1 MLTLKKRF
9 PSLQS
14 LGSDGN
20 TSFLRAAR
28 AGNLEKVLEHL
39 KNNIDINTCNANGL
53 NALHL
58 ASKDGHVA
66 VVTELLAR
74 GATVDAATKK
84 GNTALHIA
92 SLAGQEDVVKLLIKH
107 NASVNVQSQNGFTPL
122 YMAAQENHDSVV
134 RLLLSNGANQSLATE
149 DGFTPLAVAMQQG
162 HDKVVAV
169 LLESDTRGK
178 VRLPALHIAAKKD
191 DVKAATLLLEN
202 DHNPDVTSKSGF
214 TPLHIASHYGNE
226 AMANL
231 LIQKGADVNYAA
243 KHNISPLH
251 VAAKWGKTNMV
262 ALLLEKGASIESKT
276 RDGLTPLHCAARSGH
291 EQVVDMLLERGAPIS
306 SKTKNGLAPLH
317 MAAQGEHVDAARIL
331 LYHRAPVDEVTVDYL
346 TALHVAAH
354 CGHVRVAKLLL
365 DRNADANARALNG
378 FTPLHIACKKN
389 RIKVVE
395 LLLKHGAS
403 ISATTESGLTPLHV
417 ASFMGCMNIVIYLL
431 QHDASP
437 DVPTVRGETPLHLA
451 ARANQTDIIRIL
463 LRNGAQVDARARE
476 QQTPLH
482 IASRLGNVDI
492 VMLLLQHG
500 AQVDAVTKDMYTA
513 LHIAAKEGQDE
524 VAAVLLNNGA
534 QIDATTKKGF
544 TPLHLTAKYGHMKV
558 AELLL
563 EKSAPVDAQ
572 GKNGVTPLHVA
583 SHYDHQNVA
592 MLLLEKGASP
602 HATAK
607 NGHTPLH
614 IAARKNQIDIAN
626 TLLKY
631 EAQANAESKAGFTPL
646 HLSAQEGHT
655 EMSGLLL
662 ESKANPDHQARN
674 GLTPMHLCAQ
684 EDRVSVAQVLVKHGA
699 NLQAATKAGYTP
711 LHVASH
717 FGQANMVRYLIEQQV
732 DVNASTGIGYT
743 PLHQASQ
750 QGHCHIV
757 NILLESNA
765 DPNAITNNGQTS
777 LKIAQKL
784 GYISVLD
791 SLKSVTDA
799 KATPDQPPSE
809 EKYRVVAPE
818 AMHETFMSDSEEEG
832 GEDTVLSDQP
842 YRYLT
847 VDEMKSLGDDS
858 LPIDVTRDERMDS
871 NKMVQSTD
879 SHQFPPT
886 ALEDSISPQ
895 HASMVQSGISA
906 TDFTDNINIERHSH
920 VGKLHWKNF
929 LVSFLVDARGGAMR
943 GCRHSGVRIIVPA
956 RSAAQ
961 PTRITCRYVK
971 PQRTMHPP
979 PLMEGEALASR
990 VLELGPVGAKFLG
1003 PVIMEVPHFASLRG
1017 KEREIVILR
1026 SDNGE
1031 TWREHNI
1038 DMSDEI
1044 IHDVLN
1050 ECFEPEELAQL
1061 DELGGGRICRFVTY
1075 DFPQYFAVISRI
1087 RQEVHAIGPEGGM
1100 VSSTVVP
1107 QVQAVFPQGALTK
1120 KIKVGLQA
1128 QPIDPDLTA
1137 KLLGRGVAVSPV
1149 VTVEPR
1155 RRKFHKAITLSMP
1168 APRAHSQGM
1177 INQYSGSAPTLRLL
1191 CSITGVFR
1199 KRSLK
1204 GGTTRAQWED
1214 VTGSTPLT
1222 FVNDCVSFTTT
1233 VSARFWLMDCRNIA
1247 DATKMAT
1254 ELYKEAI
1261 HVPFMAKFVVFAK
1274 RTDPLEARLRVFCM
1288 TDDREDKTLEHQEH
1302 FTEVAKSR
1310 DVEVLEDKPQYIELA
1325 GNLVPVTKSGE
1336 QLALPFKAFREN
1348 RLPFAVRV
1356 KDQHADIVGRTLF
1369 MREPKIA
1376 KGEPPQQPI
1385 CILNIVL
1392 PETIIP
1398 EQTTTITDSHEIM
1411 LRVGRV
1417 RAVVPPR
1424 QLVDDQNYLGELRIV
1439 DISNLLGEDWIRLA
1453 PEIGVSETD
1462 VENIVAQIPAS
1473 TAQQAQAMLKQFQS
1487 KPNNDFN
1494 ILENGLR
1501 TIHRDDIVERCIR
1514 SATTTGTTTTVTM
1527 RNKTSFSIGK
1537 RSVEAVELLSE
1548 TDSIAKMAQ
1557 KEDRLSKQE
1566 STKYSAEEKTV
1577 EESEESEEEMV
1588 KKTVAERRK
1597 QIEKRLSADRSIPA
1611 STQKREIVE
1620 EIITIKRQSV
1630 IDDTRAKHEEEI
1642 LLQKPIDN
1650 TYKSSTMPEPVVK
1663 LKTTVVK
1670 DGPGVRKDEFE
1681 QELQDK
1687 FKVTLKNVEEF
1698 EHRSEVLEQLATEAT
1713 SVSASSP
1720 RVVEEIKKKVE
1731 ERVPAALDEPT
1742 EPAEQQ
1748 PVESAVPPVPKERAP
1763 VPAKRTS
1770 LTKEPEE
1777 FQGVVE
1783 ESIKDVKQRISSFE
1797 TKSKTESL
1805 VDSKQSSVD
1814 TTSGRDSWS
1823 DDHRQASKR
1832 TDSEQISEDS
1842 EQEPLLRRDE
1852 HFSVQRTVGES
1863 SVVTTTQQ
1871 AFTTVE
1877 QLERHDV
1884 SHAVE
1889 EKRESLL
1896 EAFGATDAGPA
1907 QWKEPDSEPS
1917 SLSEATGSSTSR
1929 REESISQHFKS
1940 ETVSKV
1946 EETVTKMSTTVETK
1960 TVAGLP
1966 EGLDAFTLGK
1976 GDETIVR
1983 EEFVARS
1990 AESSSIVDRTVESV
2004 VREVRDQEPAVEK
2017 RDMHREVK
2025 ETADKMAALSSV
2037 ETVQIGEGTAPQ
2049 VSTAAAYTV
2058 ERFEGLQSEVVSQDA
2073 AGMVAERTG
2082 TAVSS
2087 VETGVS
2093 QGEDTVSEKIVE
2105 REEEVRRRVEENV
2118 SIDKPV
2124 VQETVA
2130 RTVTQEVTSKIPVP
2144 SKKSSPEAKDQP
2156 PMPAAQPTDGEP
2168 SAVDRMEA
2176 ADQPKQT
2183 IEQQQ
2188 AELSSRAEEMIE
2200 TVVEHAE
2207 SVASRIPRFGTTK
2220 PAAPQPEAVVAAKSP
2235 GPDTS
2240 SLSKIPVLKDR
2251 KVSEQFSSDS
2261 CETVIVQRSVEEL
2274 QPHAEQVTASETV
2287 PDREYDEE
2295 IMSATAYGSE
2305 RTVTEIITEDHRA
2318 VTPDDFI
2325 DEIIDEAQDKVQR
2338 QLQSAEVTVGTLDLS
2353 HSEEESFDKSAY
2365 PMQEYISRP
2374 GGGSGFD
2381 ANATIEDDDEDEEAE
2396 REREKWKDTY
2406 TEHDDA
2412 LPTSTRS
2419 EGEDDGYL
2427 VLVRSEAGRL
2437 VDDVLEQSV
2446 SIVSSSQG
2454 PGPMT
2459 IDRDLQQPSESEQ
2472 YAIRSDIL
2480 SSTDGD
2486 LVVKS
2491 PTIESMSGKSFDD
2504 NMSNPEYDALLLG
2517 TAGGQP
2523 MSRALGA
2530 DDNAA
2535 EDEGSDAKLTA
2546 DGTGALATATKDQAA
2561 ESARRAKKIDRKYAR
2576 LSADLG
2582 PEALLDK
2589 NQEYDEAISQI
2600 KDEVSMLQSEY
2611 SKMSWDESVSM
2622 TTGDFGSST
2631 PDNDLQE
2638 TDLQLQTENNIPQT
2652 TTPRLVSQTLEAA
2665 APPAS
2670 AVSDAF
2676 VSGQCVA
2683 IAATSA
2689 SIVTT
2694 TAANLLTDANDVAT
2708 ADQCFAASATSVE
2721 RTEQSVLSTTTS
2733 TIGSISNAEQSF
2745 SIASTEPDRPSES
2758 SSSGGGGGF
2767 DGQPV
2772 PKPRTSISS
2781 RTDTATR
2788 SSLLESFEHQD
2799 SIEQYPE
2806 PAPVQSAEQDLRLR
2820 QGSITSDELSN
2831 VAQKDSSELVTS
2843 EEDISSGAKFFIGEC
2858 SSDIITRSS
2867 TEKRSDFAFDNE
2879 GYTFSQESQG
2889 TDDQESRRD
2898 AMEAYQQ
2905 QIKLEDGFTLDSL
2918 KELDIA
2924 GLQSSG
2930 KPPVV
2935 HSPVTAPATV
2945 QPFAETQSV
2954 KSQVHVGEATILEST
2969 TTEQQE
2975 QQQQQYAHMTIDEL
2989 TIAKTLEEVKESLDA
3004 VQEELIEAV
3013 TDGTPI
3019 KQSPSEFEFKILP
3032 STRYVQ
3038 DPIYETNQ
3046 EEAVAVSTA
3055 TGAAITTTT
3064 IVSESGL
3071 SDSETRS
3078 VAAAATAPPI
3088 KIDEA
3093 PTAAGSSDSSQLEA
3107 SPRLRHGPAAAKGN
3121 RWSAT
3126 DVDSSGESHYQSFEH
3141 TDSSRPLS
3149 SDLEQV
3155 LPYASSEYETALDHS
3170 MVPTSL
3176 GTEYHSAVSTLHS
3189 YAVSSHDS
3197 MKSFDSESSG
3207 NLASIESEATETL
3220 VPSTMD
3226 VDFDSSDAALI
3237 HDDSEDDLRDK
3248 LLLLDDKEEPS
3259 SAASSSVPIAMKRS
3273 HEMDFAELKGETVA
3287 DESLLQFGEQRSHG
3301 VESVS
3306 SSFQEEKLLSSS
3318 IGTARDLVEA
3328 MQATSLEDVKT
3339 EPADDGKLG
3348 TSLEDGSILSISLSS
3363 ASNLETIMENLSD
3376 KTTSI
3381 GPVPTHVEIGLDAVT
3396 PTTAGTTAGY
3406 IGDITLTS
3414 TTLKEGDVN
3423 FLNTQATTEMIEVS
3437 ESAELIAGREDS
3449 EETVRK
3455 RGHKRTEST
3464 AIISGKFMAEMGEN
3478 RDSIESQDESLSQD
3492 APKPPATSSERD
3504 ETRDESSDSDYDRY
3518 ESEYARS
3525 FRAPVAQ
3532 PKKKDK
3538 KAGDVFEK
3546 DFELDRRNSF
3556 SPSQSVIETIVED
3569 VHAEIEQGD
3578 EAQQI
3583 MVSKSQRLQ
3592 EYRESST
3599 HNIPDIHV
3607 TEDFAEQQQQ
3617 QSSDGEEEAKREATV
3632 FSETVSVVETVT
3644 KTQADATVS
3653 SSATT
3658 VRKVATETASTSAG
3672 MTMAKQTGIQ
3682 YAKQEEFQLTEEQ
3695 YQELIEQKY
3704 KAKLADSTTKYAFD
3718 ADDKDDS
3725 AGSDSFEMLE
3735 QPDISDEFV
3744 IVEEVAREAHEF
3756 DAEGKSVAIKPT
3768 KIEKK
3773 HDEDVEKILV
3783 KSAPAHTNAGSL
3795 YAANMRDDMMYEFEE
3810 SPPTGGAEGVDG
3822 GAGVTMDLLNNGYPL
3837 EESKRWVEMQLAE
3850 TQNFRYPYED
3860 RLEDIKEEDTDFEV
3874 GSSRIGS
3881 IKDSFSSTPDYDLL
3895 AKRMASREHDD
3906 ISMSSLQEFENLE
3919 HVISLEN
3926 RKMQQGSQDSLSN
3939 GSFTRRFM
3947 QRGMHGDDISLSS
3960 LKEFEGLENA
3970 CLEAHLIE
3978 IKAKEEAALL
3988 LSRSDESN
3996 KSNGSNGAKRSPPSN
4011 GAAAVGSR
4019 QQSTEGA
4026 AATKIISSSTSITTT
4041 VVGGAVG
4048 SSVPSGEMTKVER
4061 KITTSSGSSR
4071 EGSSTTTVTT
4081 ITHVE
4086 GQTRQGLDEEDS
4098 TSHHIL
4104 TVSSDSLD
4112 GTRVKQP
4119 LASGRDAL
4127 PSAHSSSDSLDMH
4140 SKNNVDPMTSSIDS
4154 IEFSKTGIAT
4164 TRSSQSD
4171 SIEQMAQQQQ
4181 QPNRS
4186 DSTDSIEAQQ
4196 QLQQQQKLQHHQTY
4210 HQTTTQQTLSD
4221 TKRDSLESLA
4231 ASSSDNQ
4238 SGFSSPTKSAH
4249 GSRPLSDS
4257 GVGASG
4263 TTAHQQQQ
4271 QFHHQT
4277 TTMSTHTVSTGG
4289 RTMQKDISADSLT
4302 GPDAAFL
4309 TSTESLETSSTATN
4323 ATYQNETDSQMSSSV
4338 TSCDSITMVDTVGP
4352 SQSLEHWDSSF
4363 TAGVHG
4369 GGFGASS
4376 LMTSSSM
4383 SAYSSGVVGSS
4394 GGTTIQQQQQQQQH
4408 AFRTSHA
4415 EASSSI
4421 RMSSSSTSSSST
4433 VTMVASSASSTS
4445 VRTAQQQLMGESELL
4460 SRELFPGE
4468 IAFDDVKETSK
4479 ERMQSK
4485 STEKEE

>member
-1 MLTLKKRF
+1 MKCAVSKKACFRTLR
-9 PSLQS
+9 S
-14 LGSDGN
+14 
-20 TSFLRAAR
+20 
-28 AGNLEKVLEHL
+28 
-39 KNNIDINTCNANGL
+39 
-53 NALHL
+53 
-58 ASKDGHVA
+58 
-66 VVTELLAR
+66 
-74 GATVDAATKK
+74 TKK
-84 GNTALHIA
+84 
-92 SLAGQEDVVKLLIKH
+92 
-107 NASVNVQSQNGFTPL
+107 
-122 YMAAQENHDSVV
+122 
-134 RLLLSNGANQSLATE
+134 
-149 DGFTPLAVAMQQG
+149 
-162 HDKVVAV
+162 
-169 LLESDTRGK
+169 
-178 VRLPALHIAAKKD
+178 
-191 DVKAATLLLEN
+191 
-202 DHNPDVTSKSGF
+202 
-214 TPLHIASHYGNE
+214 
-226 AMANL
+226 
-231 LIQKGADVNYAA
+231 
-243 KHNISPLH
+243 
-251 VAAKWGKTNMV
+251 
-262 ALLLEKGASIESKT
+262 
-276 RDGLTPLHCAARSGH
+276 
-291 EQVVDMLLERGAPIS
+291 
-306 SKTKNGLAPLH
+306 
-317 MAAQGEHVDAARIL
+317 
-331 LYHRAPVDEVTVDYL
+331 
-346 TALHVAAH
+346 
-354 CGHVRVAKLLL
+354 
-365 DRNADANARALNG
+365 
-378 FTPLHIACKKN
+378 
-389 RIKVVE
+389 
-395 LLLKHGAS
+395 
-403 ISATTESGLTPLHV
+403 
-417 ASFMGCMNIVIYLL
+417 
-431 QHDASP
+431 
-437 DVPTVRGETPLHLA
+437 
-451 ARANQTDIIRIL
+451 
-463 LRNGAQVDARARE
+463 
-476 QQTPLH
+476 
-482 IASRLGNVDI
+482 
-492 VMLLLQHG
+492 
-500 AQVDAVTKDMYTA
+500 
-513 LHIAAKEGQDE
+513 
-524 VAAVLLNNGA
+524 
-534 QIDATTKKGF
+534 
-544 TPLHLTAKYGHMKV
+544 
-558 AELLL
+558 
-563 EKSAPVDAQ
+563 
-572 GKNGVTPLHVA
+572 
-583 SHYDHQNVA
+583 
-592 MLLLEKGASP
+592 
-602 HATAK
+602 
-607 NGHTPLH
+607 
-614 IAARKNQIDIAN
+614 
-626 TLLKY
+626 
-631 EAQANAESKAGFTPL
+631 
-646 HLSAQEGHT
+646 
-655 EMSGLLL
+655 
-662 ESKANPDHQARN
+662 
-674 GLTPMHLCAQ
+674 PM
-684 EDRVSVAQVLVKHGA
+684 
-699 NLQAATKAGYTP
+699 
-711 LHVASH
+711 
-717 FGQANMVRYLIEQQV
+717 I
-732 DVNASTGIGYT
+732 
-743 PLHQASQ
+743 
-750 QGHCHIV
+750 
-757 NILLESNA
+757 
-765 DPNAITNNGQTS
+765 
-777 LKIAQKL
+777 LKIR
-784 GYISVLD
+784 
-791 SLKSVTDA
+791 
-799 KATPDQPPSE
+799 TPN
-809 EKYRVVAPE
+809 
-818 AMHETFMSDSEEEG
+818 T
-832 GEDTVLSDQP
+832 
-842 YRYLT
+842 
-847 VDEMKSLGDDS
+847 
-858 LPIDVTRDERMDS
+858 
-871 NKMVQSTD
+871 
-879 SHQFPPT
+879 
-886 ALEDSISPQ
+886 
-895 HASMVQSGISA
+895 
-906 TDFTDNINIERHSH
+906 
-920 VGKLHWKNF
+920 
-929 LVSFLVDARGGAMR
+929 
-943 GCRHSGVRIIVPA
+943 
-956 RSAAQ
+956 
-961 PTRITCRYVK
+961 
-971 PQRTMHPP
+971 TMH
-979 PLMEGEALASR
+979 
-990 VLELGPVGAKFLG
+990 
-1003 PVIMEVPHFASLRG
+1003 
-1017 KEREIVILR
+1017 
-1026 SDNGE
+1026 
-1031 TWREHNI
+1031 
-1038 DMSDEI
+1038 
-1044 IHDVLN
+1044 
-1050 ECFEPEELAQL
+1050 
-1061 DELGGGRICRFVTY
+1061 Y
-1075 DFPQYFAVISRI
+1075 
-1087 RQEVHAIGPEGGM
+1087 
-1100 VSSTVVP
+1100 
-1107 QVQAVFPQGALTK
+1107 
-1120 KIKVGLQA
+1120 
-1128 QPIDPDLTA
+1128 
-1137 KLLGRGVAVSPV
+1137 
-1149 VTVEPR
+1149 R
-1155 RRKFHKAITLSMP
+1155 RR
-1168 APRAHSQGM
+1168 
-1177 INQYSGSAPTLRLL
+1177 
-1191 CSITGVFR
+1191 
-1199 KRSLK
+1199 
-1204 GGTTRAQWED
+1204 
-1214 VTGSTPLT
+1214 
-1222 FVNDCVSFTTT
+1222 
-1233 VSARFWLMDCRNIA
+1233 
-1247 DATKMAT
+1247 
-1254 ELYKEAI
+1254 
-1261 HVPFMAKFVVFAK
+1261 
-1274 RTDPLEARLRVFCM
+1274 
-1288 TDDREDKTLEHQEH
+1288 
-1302 FTEVAKSR
+1302 
-1310 DVEVLEDKPQYIELA
+1310 
-1325 GNLVPVTKSGE
+1325 
-1336 QLALPFKAFREN
+1336 
-1348 RLPFAVRV
+1348 
-1356 KDQHADIVGRTLF
+1356 
-1369 MREPKIA
+1369 
-1376 KGEPPQQPI
+1376 
-1385 CILNIVL
+1385 
-1392 PETIIP
+1392 
-1398 EQTTTITDSHEIM
+1398 
-1411 LRVGRV
+1411 
-1417 RAVVPPR
+1417 
-1424 QLVDDQNYLGELRIV
+1424 
-1439 DISNLLGEDWIRLA
+1439 
-1453 PEIGVSETD
+1453 
-1462 VENIVAQIPAS
+1462 
-1473 TAQQAQAMLKQFQS
+1473 
-1487 KPNNDFN
+1487 
-1494 ILENGLR
+1494 
-1501 TIHRDDIVERCIR
+1501 
-1514 SATTTGTTTTVTM
+1514 
-1527 RNKTSFSIGK
+1527 
-1537 RSVEAVELLSE
+1537 
-1548 TDSIAKMAQ
+1548 
-1557 KEDRLSKQE
+1557 
-1566 STKYSAEEKTV
+1566 
-1577 EESEESEEEMV
+1577 
-1588 KKTVAERRK
+1588 
-1597 QIEKRLSADRSIPA
+1597 
-1611 STQKREIVE
+1611 
-1620 EIITIKRQSV
+1620 
-1630 IDDTRAKHEEEI
+1630 
-1642 LLQKPIDN
+1642 
-1650 TYKSSTMPEPVVK
+1650 
-1663 LKTTVVK
+1663 
-1670 DGPGVRKDEFE
+1670 
-1681 QELQDK
+1681 
-1687 FKVTLKNVEEF
+1687 
-1698 EHRSEVLEQLATEAT
+1698 
-1713 SVSASSP
+1713 
-1720 RVVEEIKKKVE
+1720 
-1731 ERVPAALDEPT
+1731 
-1742 EPAEQQ
+1742 
-1748 PVESAVPPVPKERAP
+1748 
-1763 VPAKRTS
+1763 
-1770 LTKEPEE
+1770 
-1777 FQGVVE
+1777 
-1783 ESIKDVKQRISSFE
+1783 
-1797 TKSKTESL
+1797 
-1805 VDSKQSSVD
+1805 
-1814 TTSGRDSWS
+1814 
-1823 DDHRQASKR
+1823 
-1832 TDSEQISEDS
+1832 
-1842 EQEPLLRRDE
+1842 
-1852 HFSVQRTVGES
+1852 
-1863 SVVTTTQQ
+1863 
-1871 AFTTVE
+1871 
-1877 QLERHDV
+1877 
-1884 SHAVE
+1884 
-1889 EKRESLL
+1889 
-1896 EAFGATDAGPA
+1896 
-1907 QWKEPDSEPS
+1907 
-1917 SLSEATGSSTSR
+1917 
-1929 REESISQHFKS
+1929 
-1940 ETVSKV
+1940 
-1946 EETVTKMSTTVETK
+1946 
-1960 TVAGLP
+1960 
-1966 EGLDAFTLGK
+1966 
-1976 GDETIVR
+1976 
-1983 EEFVARS
+1983 
-1990 AESSSIVDRTVESV
+1990 
-2004 VREVRDQEPAVEK
+2004 
-2017 RDMHREVK
+2017 
-2025 ETADKMAALSSV
+2025 
-2037 ETVQIGEGTAPQ
+2037 
-2049 VSTAAAYTV
+2049 
-2058 ERFEGLQSEVVSQDA
+2058 
-2073 AGMVAERTG
+2073 
-2082 TAVSS
+2082 
-2087 VETGVS
+2087 
-2093 QGEDTVSEKIVE
+2093 
-2105 REEEVRRRVEENV
+2105 
-2118 SIDKPV
+2118 
-2124 VQETVA
+2124 
-2130 RTVTQEVTSKIPVP
+2130 
-2144 SKKSSPEAKDQP
+2144 PEAKVKGQ
-2156 PMPAAQPTDGEP
+2156 AAAP
-2168 SAVDRMEA
+2168 SF
-2176 ADQPKQT
+2176 
-2183 IEQQQ
+2183 
-2188 AELSSRAEEMIE
+2188 
-2200 TVVEHAE
+2200 VVEQAYKQL
-2207 SVASRIPRFGTTK
+2207 P
-2220 PAAPQPEAVVAAKSP
+2220 SP
-2235 GPDTS
+2235 LPPLLLLLLLLPLS
-2240 SLSKIPVLKDR
+2240 PLLLPLPFQYRSLSLV
-2251 KVSEQFSSDS
+2251 
-2261 CETVIVQRSVEEL
+2261 
-2274 QPHAEQVTASETV
+2274 A
-2287 PDREYDEE
+2287 
-2295 IMSATAYGSE
+2295 
-2305 RTVTEIITEDHRA
+2305 
-2318 VTPDDFI
+2318 
-2325 DEIIDEAQDKVQR
+2325 
-2338 QLQSAEVTVGTLDLS
+2338 
-2353 HSEEESFDKSAY
+2353 
-2365 PMQEYISRP
+2365 
-2374 GGGSGFD
+2374 
-2381 ANATIEDDDEDEEAE
+2381 
-2396 REREKWKDTY
+2396 
-2406 TEHDDA
+2406 
-2412 LPTSTRS
+2412 
-2419 EGEDDGYL
+2419 GEDDGYL

-2517 TAGGQP
+2517 TAGFGAPATGADGGQP

-2530 DDNAA
+2530 DDSAA
-2535 EDEGSDAKLTA
+2535 EDEGSDAKLSA
-2546 DGTGALATATKDQAA
+2546 DGAGAVAAATKDQAA

-2631 PDNDLQE
+2631 PDNDLQ
-2638 TDLQLQTENNIPQT
+2638 
-2652 TTPRLVSQTLEAA
+2652 
-2665 APPAS
+2665 
-2670 AVSDAF
+2670 
-2676 VSGQCVA
+2676 
-2683 IAATSA
+2683 
-2689 SIVTT
+2689 
-2694 TAANLLTDANDVAT
+2694 AANAPSLALPPT
-2708 ADQCFAASATSVE
+2708 
-2721 RTEQSVLSTTTS
+2721 
-2733 TIGSISNAEQSF
+2733 SF

-2758 SSSGGGGGF
+2758 SSSGGGGF

-2806 PAPVQSAEQDLRLR
+2806 PAPVQSAETDLRHR

-2924 GLQSSG
+2924 GLRSSG

-2945 QPFAETQSV
+2945 QPFAESQSV
-2954 KSQVHVGEATILEST
+2954 KSEVHVGEATILEST

-3055 TGAAITTTT
+3055 TAAAITTTT

-3141 TDSSRPLS
+3141 TDSSRPMS

-3189 YAVSSHDS
+3189 YPVSSHDS

-3273 HEMDFAELKGETVA
+3273 HEMDFAELKGESVA

-3376 KTTSI
+3376 KTTST

-3492 APKPPATSSERD
+3492 ASKPPTTSSERD

-3617 QSSDGEEEAKREATV
+3617 QQSSDGEDEAKREPIV

-3658 VRKVATETASTSAG
+3658 VRKVTSETASTSAG

-4019 QQSTEGA
+4019 QQSAEGA

-4061 KITTSSGSSR
+4061 KITTASGSGR

-4154 IEFSKTGIAT
+4154 I
-4164 TRSSQSD
+4164 D
-4171 SIEQMAQQQQ
+4171 
-4181 QPNRS
+4181 
-4186 DSTDSIEAQQ
+4186 
-4196 QLQQQQKLQHHQTY
+4196 
-4210 HQTTTQQTLSD
+4210 
-4221 TKRDSLESLA
+4221 
-4231 ASSSDNQ
+4231 
-4238 SGFSSPTKSAH
+4238 
-4249 GSRPLSDS
+4249 
-4257 GVGASG
+4257 
-4263 TTAHQQQQ
+4263 
-4271 QFHHQT
+4271 
-4277 TTMSTHTVSTGG
+4277 
-4289 RTMQKDISADSLT
+4289 
-4302 GPDAAFL
+4302 
-4309 TSTESLETSSTATN
+4309 TESLETSSTATN

-4394 GGTTIQQQQQQQQH
+4394 GGTTIQQQQQQQQQQH

-4421 RMSSSSTSSSST
+4421 RMSSSSTSSST

-4445 VRTAQQQLMGESELL
+4445 
-4460 SRELFPGE
+4460 
-4468 IAFDDVKETSK
+4468 
-4479 ERMQSK
+4479 K

>member
-1 MLTLKKRF
+1 MADIPLISITQECSDDEELSTSSATNKLNIEDALTDTEDLMMDGAGQRERKSASSS
-9 PSLQS
+9 PVPPEPNSLSLLEALQS
-14 LGSDGN
+14 PLAGAVTDVEDCSDTSDEEERDKKPTREVDISLDDFLDQGYVDEMTKSDQRGAKPKILTRSCSKAAEGPSSKSLMVCADVAAALTDCEDCAMSGEDGDTSVVPDCPDDILMRQDADN
-20 TSFLRAAR
+20 GMVDIHNAVRRRQDKHLPRAEQQAAQSSSSDSDEPECKVVRHRKPHRKGVVEQRSNISDCENILVSEEESSSLAKPGPASAFEADEVTMEASDHETEQSVTFPEINICFVTDGDAGDEPAKQCSSRPSTLTVGQANADEAVTDVENLDSSDSETSAPQRSKRLMPRAVARGGKGGGLTDVEDFNASDEEQDGQSPQDVGGEEHSFLPSPTREIAIMR
-28 AGNLEKVLEHL
+28 GDGSGEQ
-39 KNNIDINTCNANGL
+39 TANVMPL
-53 NALHL
+53 NH
-58 ASKDGHVA
+58 
-66 VVTELLAR
+66 TYLLAR
-74 GATVDAATKK
+74 TPDIEQALTDFEDLAVNDDEKLYDDAKYTIEALPEMDNDTVYASENTPAPPKPNWLDQAHEPLTDTEDIFFDRAAGSGPGAAVSFGSNELRRRRKPKGTAATQSYKGKTFLDTSATGQENGSAAATTDVEDLYLSDDDAA
-84 GNTALHIA
+84 
-92 SLAGQEDVVKLLIKH
+92 
-107 NASVNVQSQNGFTPL
+107 
-122 YMAAQENHDSVV
+122 
-134 RLLLSNGANQSLATE
+134 
-149 DGFTPLAVAMQQG
+149 AV
-162 HDKVVAV
+162 
-169 LLESDTRGK
+169 
-178 VRLPALHIAAKKD
+178 
-191 DVKAATLLLEN
+191 
-202 DHNPDVTSKSGF
+202 
-214 TPLHIASHYGNE
+214 
-226 AMANL
+226 
-231 LIQKGADVNYAA
+231 
-243 KHNISPLH
+243 
-251 VAAKWGKTNMV
+251 
-262 ALLLEKGASIESKT
+262 
-276 RDGLTPLHCAARSGH
+276 
-291 EQVVDMLLERGAPIS
+291 S
-306 SKTKNGLAPLH
+306 S
-317 MAAQGEHVDAARIL
+317 
-331 LYHRAPVDEVTVDYL
+331 
-346 TALHVAAH
+346 
-354 CGHVRVAKLLL
+354 
-365 DRNADANARALNG
+365 
-378 FTPLHIACKKN
+378 
-389 RIKVVE
+389 
-395 LLLKHGAS
+395 
-403 ISATTESGLTPLHV
+403 
-417 ASFMGCMNIVIYLL
+417 
-431 QHDASP
+431 
-437 DVPTVRGETPLHLA
+437 
-451 ARANQTDIIRIL
+451 
-463 LRNGAQVDARARE
+463 
-476 QQTPLH
+476 
-482 IASRLGNVDI
+482 
-492 VMLLLQHG
+492 
-500 AQVDAVTKDMYTA
+500 
-513 LHIAAKEGQDE
+513 
-524 VAAVLLNNGA
+524 
-534 QIDATTKKGF
+534 
-544 TPLHLTAKYGHMKV
+544 
-558 AELLL
+558 
-563 EKSAPVDAQ
+563 
-572 GKNGVTPLHVA
+572 
-583 SHYDHQNVA
+583 
-592 MLLLEKGASP
+592 
-602 HATAK
+602 
-607 NGHTPLH
+607 
-614 IAARKNQIDIAN
+614 
-626 TLLKY
+626 
-631 EAQANAESKAGFTPL
+631 
-646 HLSAQEGHT
+646 
-655 EMSGLLL
+655 
-662 ESKANPDHQARN
+662 
-674 GLTPMHLCAQ
+674 
-684 EDRVSVAQVLVKHGA
+684 
-699 NLQAATKAGYTP
+699 
-711 LHVASH
+711 
-717 FGQANMVRYLIEQQV
+717 
-732 DVNASTGIGYT
+732 
-743 PLHQASQ
+743 
-750 QGHCHIV
+750 
-757 NILLESNA
+757 
-765 DPNAITNNGQTS
+765 
-777 LKIAQKL
+777 
-784 GYISVLD
+784 
-791 SLKSVTDA
+791 
-799 KATPDQPPSE
+799 
-809 EKYRVVAPE
+809 
-818 AMHETFMSDSEEEG
+818 
-832 GEDTVLSDQP
+832 
-842 YRYLT
+842 
-847 VDEMKSLGDDS
+847 
-858 LPIDVTRDERMDS
+858 
-871 NKMVQSTD
+871 
-879 SHQFPPT
+879 FPPT
-886 ALEDSISPQ
+886 DRSKQRRATIQVPPQ
-895 HASMVQSGISA
+895 HHTGDSAKTDIEYLSGDEYVSDR
-906 TDFTDNINIERHSH
+906 TVPSPTVCPDGFHSTI
-920 VGKLHWKNF
+920 K
-929 LVSFLVDARGGAMR
+929 
-943 GCRHSGVRIIVPA
+943 
-956 RSAAQ
+956 
-961 PTRITCRYVK
+961 
-971 PQRTMHPP
+971 
-979 PLMEGEALASR
+979 SR
-990 VLELGPVGAKFLG
+990 D
-1003 PVIMEVPHFASLRG
+1003 R
-1017 KEREIVILR
+1017 
-1026 SDNGE
+1026 
-1031 TWREHNI
+1031 
-1038 DMSDEI
+1038 
-1044 IHDVLN
+1044 
-1050 ECFEPEELAQL
+1050 
-1061 DELGGGRICRFVTY
+1061 LGGGRSGQQALGVPGCPAPT
-1075 DFPQYFAVISRI
+1075 ISRTSPTPDGANCHTDCEEI
-1087 RQEVHAIGPEGGM
+1087 
-1100 VSSTVVP
+1100 
-1107 QVQAVFPQGALTK
+1107 QGASDEEEET
-1120 KIKVGLQA
+1120 
-1128 QPIDPDLTA
+1128 
-1137 KLLGRGVAVSPV
+1137 
-1149 VTVEPR
+1149 
-1155 RRKFHKAITLSMP
+1155 
-1168 APRAHSQGM
+1168 
-1177 INQYSGSAPTLRLL
+1177 
-1191 CSITGVFR
+1191 
-1199 KRSLK
+1199 
-1204 GGTTRAQWED
+1204 
-1214 VTGSTPLT
+1214 
-1222 FVNDCVSFTTT
+1222 
-1233 VSARFWLMDCRNIA
+1233 MDGA
-1247 DATKMAT
+1247 
-1254 ELYKEAI
+1254 
-1261 HVPFMAKFVVFAK
+1261 AK
-1274 RTDPLEARLRVFCM
+1274 RD
-1288 TDDREDKTLEHQEH
+1288 
-1302 FTEVAKSR
+1302 
-1310 DVEVLEDKPQYIELA
+1310 
-1325 GNLVPVTKSGE
+1325 
-1336 QLALPFKAFREN
+1336 
-1348 RLPFAVRV
+1348 
-1356 KDQHADIVGRTLF
+1356 
-1369 MREPKIA
+1369 
-1376 KGEPPQQPI
+1376 
-1385 CILNIVL
+1385 
-1392 PETIIP
+1392 P
-1398 EQTTTITDSHEIM
+1398 EQESMARTAT
-1411 LRVGRV
+1411 
-1417 RAVVPPR
+1417 PF
-1424 QLVDDQNYLGELRIV
+1424 ELR
-1439 DISNLLGEDWIRLA
+1439 R
-1453 PEIGVSETD
+1453 
-1462 VENIVAQIPAS
+1462 
-1473 TAQQAQAMLKQFQS
+1473 
-1487 KPNNDFN
+1487 
-1494 ILENGLR
+1494 
-1501 TIHRDDIVERCIR
+1501 
-1514 SATTTGTTTTVTM
+1514 
-1527 RNKTSFSIGK
+1527 
-1537 RSVEAVELLSE
+1537 
-1548 TDSIAKMAQ
+1548 
-1557 KEDRLSKQE
+1557 
-1566 STKYSAEEKTV
+1566 
-1577 EESEESEEEMV
+1577 
-1588 KKTVAERRK
+1588 
-1597 QIEKRLSADRSIPA
+1597 
-1611 STQKREIVE
+1611 
-1620 EIITIKRQSV
+1620 
-1630 IDDTRAKHEEEI
+1630 
-1642 LLQKPIDN
+1642 
-1650 TYKSSTMPEPVVK
+1650 
-1663 LKTTVVK
+1663 
-1670 DGPGVRKDEFE
+1670 
-1681 QELQDK
+1681 
-1687 FKVTLKNVEEF
+1687 
-1698 EHRSEVLEQLATEAT
+1698 
-1713 SVSASSP
+1713 
-1720 RVVEEIKKKVE
+1720 
-1731 ERVPAALDEPT
+1731 ALDESGSC
-1742 EPAEQQ
+1742 EIHDA
-1748 PVESAVPPVPKERAP
+1748 
-1763 VPAKRTS
+1763 
-1770 LTKEPEE
+1770 
-1777 FQGVVE
+1777 
-1783 ESIKDVKQRISSFE
+1783 
-1797 TKSKTESL
+1797 L
-1805 VDSKQSSVD
+1805 VGS
-1814 TTSGRDSWS
+1814 TRR
-1823 DDHRQASKR
+1823 HR
-1832 TDSEQISEDS
+1832 
-1842 EQEPLLRRDE
+1842 
-1852 HFSVQRTVGES
+1852 G
-1863 SVVTTTQQ
+1863 
-1871 AFTTVE
+1871 
-1877 QLERHDV
+1877 
-1884 SHAVE
+1884 
-1889 EKRESLL
+1889 
-1896 EAFGATDAGPA
+1896 
-1907 QWKEPDSEPS
+1907 
-1917 SLSEATGSSTSR
+1917 
-1929 REESISQHFKS
+1929 
-1940 ETVSKV
+1940 
-1946 EETVTKMSTTVETK
+1946 
-1960 TVAGLP
+1960 
-1966 EGLDAFTLGK
+1966 
-1976 GDETIVR
+1976 
-1983 EEFVARS
+1983 
-1990 AESSSIVDRTVESV
+1990 
-2004 VREVRDQEPAVEK
+2004 
-2017 RDMHREVK
+2017 
-2025 ETADKMAALSSV
+2025 
-2037 ETVQIGEGTAPQ
+2037 
-2049 VSTAAAYTV
+2049 
-2058 ERFEGLQSEVVSQDA
+2058 
-2073 AGMVAERTG
+2073 
-2082 TAVSS
+2082 
-2087 VETGVS
+2087 
-2093 QGEDTVSEKIVE
+2093 
-2105 REEEVRRRVEENV
+2105 
-2118 SIDKPV
+2118 
-2124 VQETVA
+2124 
-2130 RTVTQEVTSKIPVP
+2130 
-2144 SKKSSPEAKDQP
+2144 
-2156 PMPAAQPTDGEP
+2156 
-2168 SAVDRMEA
+2168 
-2176 ADQPKQT
+2176 
-2183 IEQQQ
+2183 
-2188 AELSSRAEEMIE
+2188 
-2200 TVVEHAE
+2200 
-2207 SVASRIPRFGTTK
+2207 
-2220 PAAPQPEAVVAAKSP
+2220 
-2235 GPDTS
+2235 
-2240 SLSKIPVLKDR
+2240 DR
-2251 KVSEQFSSDS
+2251 K
-2261 CETVIVQRSVEEL
+2261 R
-2274 QPHAEQVTASETV
+2274 
-2287 PDREYDEE
+2287 
-2295 IMSATAYGSE
+2295 
-2305 RTVTEIITEDHRA
+2305 
-2318 VTPDDFI
+2318 
-2325 DEIIDEAQDKVQR
+2325 
-2338 QLQSAEVTVGTLDLS
+2338 
-2353 HSEEESFDKSAY
+2353 
-2365 PMQEYISRP
+2365 
-2374 GGGSGFD
+2374 
-2381 ANATIEDDDEDEEAE
+2381 
-2396 REREKWKDTY
+2396 
-2406 TEHDDA
+2406 
-2412 LPTSTRS
+2412 
-2419 EGEDDGYL
+2419 EDDGYL

-2523 MSRALGA
+2523 MSQALGA

-2546 DGTGALATATKDQAA
+2546 DGAGTVATATKDQAA

-2638 TDLQLQTENNIPQT
+2638 TDLQQQTENNIPQT
-2652 TTPRLVSQTLEAA
+2652 TTPRLVSQTVEAA

-2683 IAATSA
+2683 IAATST
-2689 SIVTT
+2689 STVTT

-2708 ADQCFAASATSVE
+2708 ADQCFTASAAIVE

-2758 SSSGGGGGF
+2758 SSSGGGGGGF

-2806 PAPVQSAEQDLRLR
+2806 PAPVQSAEPDLRLR

-2905 QIKLEDGFTLDSL
+2905 QIRLEDGFTLDSL

-2945 QPFAETQSV
+2945 QPSQSV
-2954 KSQVHVGEATILEST
+2954 KSEVDVGEATILEST

-2975 QQQQQYAHMTIDEL
+2975 QQQQYAHMTIDEL

-3055 TGAAITTTT
+3055 TAAAITTTT

-3273 HEMDFAELKGETVA
+3273 HEMDFAELKGESVA

-3376 KTTSI
+3376 KTTSA

-3492 APKPPATSSERD
+3492 ASKPPTTSSERD

-3532 PKKKDK
+3532 SKKKDK

-3617 QSSDGEEEAKREATV
+3617 QSSDGEDEAKREVTV

-3658 VRKVATETASTSAG
+3658 VRKVTTETASTSAG

-4011 GAAAVGSR
+4011 GAAAVGSH

-4061 KITTSSGSSR
+4061 KITTASGSGR

-4263 TTAHQQQQ
+4263 TTAHHQQQLQQQ

-4369 GGFGASS
+4369 GGFGAST

-4394 GGTTIQQQQQQQQH
+4394 GGTTIQQQQQQH

-4421 RMSSSSTSSSST
+4421 RMSSSSTSSTSSST

-4445 VRTAQQQLMGESELL
+4445 VRTAQQQLMGE
-4460 SRELFPGE
+4460 RE

>member
-1 MLTLKKRF
+1 HEI
-9 PSLQS
+9 
-14 LGSDGN
+14 SDG
-20 TSFLRAAR
+20 
-28 AGNLEKVLEHL
+28 
-39 KNNIDINTCNANGL
+39 
-53 NALHL
+53 
-58 ASKDGHVA
+58 
-66 VVTELLAR
+66 
-74 GATVDAATKK
+74 
-84 GNTALHIA
+84 
-92 SLAGQEDVVKLLIKH
+92 
-107 NASVNVQSQNGFTPL
+107 
-122 YMAAQENHDSVV
+122 
-134 RLLLSNGANQSLATE
+134 
-149 DGFTPLAVAMQQG
+149 
-162 HDKVVAV
+162 
-169 LLESDTRGK
+169 
-178 VRLPALHIAAKKD
+178 
-191 DVKAATLLLEN
+191 
-202 DHNPDVTSKSGF
+202 SG
-214 TPLHIASHYGNE
+214 S
-226 AMANL
+226 
-231 LIQKGADVNYAA
+231 
-243 KHNISPLH
+243 S
-251 VAAKWGKTNMV
+251 
-262 ALLLEKGASIESKT
+262 EKG
-276 RDGLTPLHCAARSGH
+276 D
-291 EQVVDMLLERGAPIS
+291 
-306 SKTKNGLAPLH
+306 
-317 MAAQGEHVDAARIL
+317 
-331 LYHRAPVDEVTVDYL
+331 
-346 TALHVAAH
+346 
-354 CGHVRVAKLLL
+354 
-365 DRNADANARALNG
+365 
-378 FTPLHIACKKN
+378 
-389 RIKVVE
+389 
-395 LLLKHGAS
+395 
-403 ISATTESGLTPLHV
+403 
-417 ASFMGCMNIVIYLL
+417 
-431 QHDASP
+431 
-437 DVPTVRGETPLHLA
+437 
-451 ARANQTDIIRIL
+451 
-463 LRNGAQVDARARE
+463 
-476 QQTPLH
+476 
-482 IASRLGNVDI
+482 
-492 VMLLLQHG
+492 
-500 AQVDAVTKDMYTA
+500 
-513 LHIAAKEGQDE
+513 
-524 VAAVLLNNGA
+524 
-534 QIDATTKKGF
+534 
-544 TPLHLTAKYGHMKV
+544 
-558 AELLL
+558 
-563 EKSAPVDAQ
+563 
-572 GKNGVTPLHVA
+572 
-583 SHYDHQNVA
+583 
-592 MLLLEKGASP
+592 
-602 HATAK
+602 
-607 NGHTPLH
+607 
-614 IAARKNQIDIAN
+614 
-626 TLLKY
+626 
-631 EAQANAESKAGFTPL
+631 
-646 HLSAQEGHT
+646 
-655 EMSGLLL
+655 
-662 ESKANPDHQARN
+662 
-674 GLTPMHLCAQ
+674 
-684 EDRVSVAQVLVKHGA
+684 
-699 NLQAATKAGYTP
+699 
-711 LHVASH
+711 
-717 FGQANMVRYLIEQQV
+717 
-732 DVNASTGIGYT
+732 
-743 PLHQASQ
+743 
-750 QGHCHIV
+750 
-757 NILLESNA
+757 
-765 DPNAITNNGQTS
+765 
-777 LKIAQKL
+777 
-784 GYISVLD
+784 
-791 SLKSVTDA
+791 
-799 KATPDQPPSE
+799 
-809 EKYRVVAPE
+809 
-818 AMHETFMSDSEEEG
+818 
-832 GEDTVLSDQP
+832 
-842 YRYLT
+842 
-847 VDEMKSLGDDS
+847 
-858 LPIDVTRDERMDS
+858 
-871 NKMVQSTD
+871 
-879 SHQFPPT
+879 
-886 ALEDSISPQ
+886 
-895 HASMVQSGISA
+895 
-906 TDFTDNINIERHSH
+906 
-920 VGKLHWKNF
+920 
-929 LVSFLVDARGGAMR
+929 
-943 GCRHSGVRIIVPA
+943 
-956 RSAAQ
+956 
-961 PTRITCRYVK
+961 
-971 PQRTMHPP
+971 
-979 PLMEGEALASR
+979 
-990 VLELGPVGAKFLG
+990 
-1003 PVIMEVPHFASLRG
+1003 
-1017 KEREIVILR
+1017 
-1026 SDNGE
+1026 
-1031 TWREHNI
+1031 
-1038 DMSDEI
+1038 
-1044 IHDVLN
+1044 
-1050 ECFEPEELAQL
+1050 
-1061 DELGGGRICRFVTY
+1061 
-1075 DFPQYFAVISRI
+1075 
-1087 RQEVHAIGPEGGM
+1087 
-1100 VSSTVVP
+1100 
-1107 QVQAVFPQGALTK
+1107 
-1120 KIKVGLQA
+1120 
-1128 QPIDPDLTA
+1128 
-1137 KLLGRGVAVSPV
+1137 
-1149 VTVEPR
+1149 
-1155 RRKFHKAITLSMP
+1155 
-1168 APRAHSQGM
+1168 
-1177 INQYSGSAPTLRLL
+1177 
-1191 CSITGVFR
+1191 
-1199 KRSLK
+1199 
-1204 GGTTRAQWED
+1204 
-1214 VTGSTPLT
+1214 
-1222 FVNDCVSFTTT
+1222 
-1233 VSARFWLMDCRNIA
+1233 
-1247 DATKMAT
+1247 
-1254 ELYKEAI
+1254 
-1261 HVPFMAKFVVFAK
+1261 
-1274 RTDPLEARLRVFCM
+1274 
-1288 TDDREDKTLEHQEH
+1288 
-1302 FTEVAKSR
+1302 
-1310 DVEVLEDKPQYIELA
+1310 
-1325 GNLVPVTKSGE
+1325 
-1336 QLALPFKAFREN
+1336 
-1348 RLPFAVRV
+1348 
-1356 KDQHADIVGRTLF
+1356 
-1369 MREPKIA
+1369 
-1376 KGEPPQQPI
+1376 
-1385 CILNIVL
+1385 
-1392 PETIIP
+1392 
-1398 EQTTTITDSHEIM
+1398 
-1411 LRVGRV
+1411 
-1417 RAVVPPR
+1417 
-1424 QLVDDQNYLGELRIV
+1424 
-1439 DISNLLGEDWIRLA
+1439 
-1453 PEIGVSETD
+1453 
-1462 VENIVAQIPAS
+1462 
-1473 TAQQAQAMLKQFQS
+1473 
-1487 KPNNDFN
+1487 
-1494 ILENGLR
+1494 
-1501 TIHRDDIVERCIR
+1501 
-1514 SATTTGTTTTVTM
+1514 
-1527 RNKTSFSIGK
+1527 
-1537 RSVEAVELLSE
+1537 
-1548 TDSIAKMAQ
+1548 
-1557 KEDRLSKQE
+1557 
-1566 STKYSAEEKTV
+1566 
-1577 EESEESEEEMV
+1577 
-1588 KKTVAERRK
+1588 
-1597 QIEKRLSADRSIPA
+1597 
-1611 STQKREIVE
+1611 
-1620 EIITIKRQSV
+1620 
-1630 IDDTRAKHEEEI
+1630 
-1642 LLQKPIDN
+1642 
-1650 TYKSSTMPEPVVK
+1650 
-1663 LKTTVVK
+1663 
-1670 DGPGVRKDEFE
+1670 
-1681 QELQDK
+1681 DK
-1687 FKVTLKNVEEF
+1687 F
-1698 EHRSEVLEQLATEAT
+1698 
-1713 SVSASSP
+1713 
-1720 RVVEEIKKKVE
+1720 
-1731 ERVPAALDEPT
+1731 
-1742 EPAEQQ
+1742 
-1748 PVESAVPPVPKERAP
+1748 
-1763 VPAKRTS
+1763 
-1770 LTKEPEE
+1770 
-1777 FQGVVE
+1777 
-1783 ESIKDVKQRISSFE
+1783 
-1797 TKSKTESL
+1797 
-1805 VDSKQSSVD
+1805 
-1814 TTSGRDSWS
+1814 
-1823 DDHRQASKR
+1823 
-1832 TDSEQISEDS
+1832 
-1842 EQEPLLRRDE
+1842 LLRRDE
-1852 HFSVQRTVGES
+1852 LSVFDTRKSSLSAVEVSTLDDDSPLLTDFTTSSITYVSDRIDSSSLDLMVGEQSMNFLKIGS
-1863 SVVTTTQQ
+1863 SMAPPDEKRHDIQSPGSCMSFTTTTSENIESISHDVESRSNFGGTLQPDIPTEYERSVSLSDNAASDYSNESATKYNLPYDTESDGHDAGAHKARLRGIKSQEGIAEPKQVKSAKLIAVDQRHGSASPQSDITEYTESVSYVDSIIDSTNYESALKQKETKQELRSKETSKDSCEADVKPSTVAADRETKVSKLDTTAKPSSESVESAHPKRRSKSKTTVTKVNLHKQAPIDISKRSTKTVDIRMGAAESTVTVSKSATTSSRISTTATRTHGYMQSTLSRDQKVLRPLTLTDSPHSSPSKTSHRAGTASITSTHTTYSPAHSAERKATKPSKPGSAATPGVPEGATSSTKHGVSSTGARKIESKFTTKSATGRSSSTVVTTSSTVSTSSTSSQSRLSRSSVTSSARKASTKADFKEQPVVKKADKEQANLVTKSTLPAAVKTSKDRVNKSLIPVKVQSSKRDATPSPTKTASKSKPKSAPGPKPKGEPRMSKPIAVSERTATKKEHSVQLITKSIPKVTSTVHRKESAKQIIDDVYRCKSAMHYSYKDAVTFDHAEVPSSLPSSPSRLNKSSSNSTNVLTSEVFTRTIDSSKSIEVIYKQPSTSHELYRRVQGEYNRYNDADLNFIETTDSSLSDSIALPSSSSEQESDATGKQRRSGSPEGSPKQTSSSSAVTTTMTTLAGRKNLPQHYPHHPVHQHVATKHGSSGSSASGKRARTHSPAEPRYRKSDIWSRTDPPASSQELPDTSEDSDSYYYHHQQ
-1871 AFTTVE
+1871 HCLFQQQQQHQQHQQLPPVAGIADRRLTVSLDGIVLESSISPILDFRASTPPRMKYKFDYDSSLICSE
-1877 QLERHDV
+1877 QLYTKSTNYTTPGNAQTMADIPLISITQECSDDEELSTSSATNKLNIEDALTDTEDLMMDGAGQRERK
-1884 SHAVE
+1884 SASSSPIPPE
-1889 EKRESLL
+1889 PNSLSLL
-1896 EAFGATDAGPA
+1896 EALQSPLAGAVTDVEDCSDTSDEEERDKKPTREVDISLDDFLDQGYVDEMTKSDQRGAKPKILTRSCSKAAEG
-1907 QWKEPDSEPS
+1907 PS
-1917 SLSEATGSSTSR
+1917 S
-1929 REESISQHFKS
+1929 KS
-1940 ETVSKV
+1940 LMVCADVAAALTDCEDCA
-1946 EETVTKMSTTVETK
+1946 MSGE
-1960 TVAGLP
+1960 
-1966 EGLDAFTLGK
+1966 D
-1976 GDETIVR
+1976 GDT
-1983 EEFVARS
+1983 
-1990 AESSSIVDRTVESV
+1990 SV
-2004 VREVRDQEPAVEK
+2004 VPDCPDDILMR
-2017 RDMHREVK
+2017 
-2025 ETADKMAALSSV
+2025 
-2037 ETVQIGEGTAPQ
+2037 
-2049 VSTAAAYTV
+2049 
-2058 ERFEGLQSEVVSQDA
+2058 QDA
-2073 AGMVAERTG
+2073 DNGMVDIHNA
-2082 TAVSS
+2082 
-2087 VETGVS
+2087 
-2093 QGEDTVSEKIVE
+2093 
-2105 REEEVRRRVEENV
+2105 VRRRQ
-2118 SIDKPV
+2118 DKHLPRAE
-2124 VQETVA
+2124 Q
-2130 RTVTQEVTSKIPVP
+2130 Q
-2144 SKKSSPEAKDQP
+2144 
-2156 PMPAAQPTDGEP
+2156 AAQ
-2168 SAVDRMEA
+2168 
-2176 ADQPKQT
+2176 
-2183 IEQQQ
+2183 
-2188 AELSSRAEEMIE
+2188 SS
-2200 TVVEHAE
+2200 
-2207 SVASRIPRFGTTK
+2207 
-2220 PAAPQPEAVVAAKSP
+2220 
-2235 GPDTS
+2235 
-2240 SLSKIPVLKDR
+2240 
-2251 KVSEQFSSDS
+2251 SSDS
-2261 CETVIVQRSVEEL
+2261 DEPECKVVRHRKPHRKGVVEQRSNISDCENILV
-2274 QPHAEQVTASETV
+2274 
-2287 PDREYDEE
+2287 
-2295 IMSATAYGSE
+2295 
-2305 RTVTEIITEDHRA
+2305 
-2318 VTPDDFI
+2318 
-2325 DEIIDEAQDKVQR
+2325 
-2338 QLQSAEVTVGTLDLS
+2338 
-2353 HSEEESFDKSAY
+2353 SEEESSSLAKPGPASAF
-2365 PMQEYISRP
+2365 E
-2374 GGGSGFD
+2374 
-2381 ANATIEDDDEDEEAE
+2381 ADEVTMEASDHE
-2396 REREKWKDTY
+2396 T
-2406 TEHDDA
+2406 
-2412 LPTSTRS
+2412 
-2419 EGEDDGYL
+2419 
-2427 VLVRSEAGRL
+2427 
-2437 VDDVLEQSV
+2437 EQSV
-2446 SIVSSSQG
+2446 TFPEINICFVTDGDAGDEPAKQCSSRPSTLTVGQANADEAVTDVENLDSSDSETSAPQRSKRLMPRAVARGGKGGGLTDVEDFNASDEEQDGQSPQDVGGEEHSFLPSPTREIAIMRGDGSGEQTANVMPLNHTYLLARTPDIEQALTDFEDLAVNDDEKLYDDAKYTIEALPEMDNDTVYASENTPAPPKPNWLDQAHEPLTDTEDIFFDRAAG
-2454 PGPMT
+2454 PGPGAAVSFGSNELRRRRKPKGTAATQSYKGKTFLDTSATGQENGSAAATTDVEDLYLSDDDAAAVSSFPPTDRSKQRRAT
-2459 IDRDLQQPSESEQ
+2459 IQVPPQHHTGDSAKTDIEYLSGDEYVSDRTVPSPTVCPDGFHSTIKSRDRLGGDRSGQQALGVPGCPAPTISRTSPTPDGANCHTDCEEIQGASDEEEEETMDGAAKRDPEQESMARTATPFELRRALDESGSCEIHDALVGSTRRHRGDRKRPQ
-2472 YAIRSDIL
+2472 PNDGQEMPTDMEFLDEDGAIR
-2480 SSTDGD
+2480 T
-2486 LVVKS
+2486 
-2491 PTIESMSGKSFDD
+2491 PNTTMH
-2504 NMSNPEYDALLLG
+2504 Y
-2517 TAGGQP
+2517 
-2523 MSRALGA
+2523 
-2530 DDNAA
+2530 
-2535 EDEGSDAKLTA
+2535 
-2546 DGTGALATATKDQAA
+2546 
-2561 ESARRAKKIDRKYAR
+2561 RRR
-2576 LSADLG
+2576 
-2582 PEALLDK
+2582 PEAK
-2589 NQEYDEAISQI
+2589 
-2600 KDEVSMLQSEY
+2600 
-2611 SKMSWDESVSM
+2611 
-2622 TTGDFGSST
+2622 
-2631 PDNDLQE
+2631 
-2638 TDLQLQTENNIPQT
+2638 T
-2652 TTPRLVSQTLEAA
+2652 TTPRLVSQTVEAA

-2683 IAATSA
+2683 IAATST
-2689 SIVTT
+2689 STVTT

-2708 ADQCFAASATSVE
+2708 ADQCFTASAANVE

-2788 SSLLESFEHQD
+2788 SSLLESFENQD

-2806 PAPVQSAEQDLRLR
+2806 PAPVQSAEPDLRLR

-2954 KSQVHVGEATILEST
+2954 KSEVDVGEATILEST

-2975 QQQQQYAHMTIDEL
+2975 QQQQYAHMTIDEL

-3055 TGAAITTTT
+3055 TAAAITTTT

-3078 VAAAATAPPI
+3078 LAAAASAPPI

-3189 YAVSSHDS
+3189 YPVSSHDS

-3273 HEMDFAELKGETVA
+3273 HEMDFAELKGESVA

-3396 PTTAGTTAGY
+3396 PTSAGTTAGY

-3492 APKPPATSSERD
+3492 ASKPPTTSSERD

-3617 QSSDGEEEAKREATV
+3617 QQSSDGEDETKREATV

-3658 VRKVATETASTSAG
+3658 VRKVTTETASTSAG

-4061 KITTSSGSSR
+4061 KITTASGSGR

-4086 GQTRQGLDEEDS
+4086 GQTRQGFDEEDS

-4119 LASGRDAL
+4119 LASGRDAM

-4263 TTAHQQQQ
+4263 TTAHHHQQQQQQ

-4277 TTMSTHTVSTGG
+4277 TTMSMHTVSTGG

-4394 GGTTIQQQQQQQQH
+4394 GGTTIQQQQQQH

-4421 RMSSSSTSSSST
+4421 RMSSSTSSSST

-4460 SRELFPGE
+4460 SRELFPG
-4468 IAFDDVKETSK
+4468 
-4479 ERMQSK
+4479 
-4485 STEKEE
+4485 

>member
-1 MLTLKKRF
+1 MGAAESTVTVSKSATTSSRISTTATRTHERKATKPSKPGSAATPGVPESTTGSTKHGVSSAGARKIEVKESKFTTKSATGRSSSTVVTTSSTVSTSSTSSQSRLSRSSVTSSARKASTKSDFKEQPVVKKADKEQANLVTKSTLPAAVKTSKDRVNKSLIPVKVQSSKREATPSPTKTASKSKPKSAPGPKPKGEPRMSKPIAGSERTGTKKEHSVQLISKSIPKVTSTVHRKESAKQIIDDVYRCKSAMHYSYKDAVTFDHAEVPSSLPSSPSRLNKSSSNSTNVLTSEVFTRTIDSSKSIEVIYKQPSTSHELYRRVQGEYNRYNDADLNFIETTDSSLSDSIALPSSSSEQESDATGKQRRSGSPEGSPKQTSSSSAVTTTMTTLAGRKNLPQHYPHHPVHQHVATKHGSSGSSASGKRARTHS
-9 PSLQS
+9 PAEPREQLYTKSTNHTTPGNAQTMADIPLISITQECSDDEELSTSSATNKLNIEDALTDTEDLMMDGAGQRERKSASSSPIPPEPNSLSLLEALQS
-14 LGSDGN
+14 PLGGAVTDVEDCSDTSDEEERDKKPTREVDISLDDFLDQGYVDEMTKSDQRGAKPKILTRSCSKAAEGPSSKSLRVCADVAAALTDCEDCAMSGEDGDTSVVPDCPDDILMRQDVDN
-20 TSFLRAAR
+20 GMVDIHNAVRRRQDKHLPRAEQPAVQSSSSDSDEPECKVVRHRKPHRKGVVEQRSNISDCENILVSEEESSSLAKPGPASAFEADEVTMEASDHETEQSVTFPEINICFVTAGDAGDEPAKQCSSRPSTLTVGQANADEAVTDVENLDSSDSETSAPQRSKRLMPRAVARGGKGGGLTDVEDFNASDEEQDCQSPQDVGGEEHSFLPSPTREIAIMR
-28 AGNLEKVLEHL
+28 GDGSGEQ
-39 KNNIDINTCNANGL
+39 TANVMPL
-53 NALHL
+53 NH
-58 ASKDGHVA
+58 
-66 VVTELLAR
+66 TYLLAR
-74 GATVDAATKK
+74 TPDIEQALTDFEDLAVNDDEKLYDEAKYTIEALPEMDNDTVYASENTPAPPKPNWLDQAHEPLTDTEDIFFDRAAGPGPGAAVSFGSNELRRRRKPKGTAATQSYKGKTFLNTSATGQENGSAAATTDVEDLYLSDDDAA
-84 GNTALHIA
+84 
-92 SLAGQEDVVKLLIKH
+92 V
-107 NASVNVQSQNGFTPL
+107 
-122 YMAAQENHDSVV
+122 
-134 RLLLSNGANQSLATE
+134 
-149 DGFTPLAVAMQQG
+149 
-162 HDKVVAV
+162 
-169 LLESDTRGK
+169 
-178 VRLPALHIAAKKD
+178 
-191 DVKAATLLLEN
+191 
-202 DHNPDVTSKSGF
+202 
-214 TPLHIASHYGNE
+214 
-226 AMANL
+226 
-231 LIQKGADVNYAA
+231 
-243 KHNISPLH
+243 
-251 VAAKWGKTNMV
+251 
-262 ALLLEKGASIESKT
+262 
-276 RDGLTPLHCAARSGH
+276 
-291 EQVVDMLLERGAPIS
+291 S
-306 SKTKNGLAPLH
+306 S
-317 MAAQGEHVDAARIL
+317 
-331 LYHRAPVDEVTVDYL
+331 
-346 TALHVAAH
+346 
-354 CGHVRVAKLLL
+354 
-365 DRNADANARALNG
+365 
-378 FTPLHIACKKN
+378 
-389 RIKVVE
+389 
-395 LLLKHGAS
+395 
-403 ISATTESGLTPLHV
+403 
-417 ASFMGCMNIVIYLL
+417 
-431 QHDASP
+431 
-437 DVPTVRGETPLHLA
+437 
-451 ARANQTDIIRIL
+451 
-463 LRNGAQVDARARE
+463 
-476 QQTPLH
+476 
-482 IASRLGNVDI
+482 
-492 VMLLLQHG
+492 
-500 AQVDAVTKDMYTA
+500 
-513 LHIAAKEGQDE
+513 
-524 VAAVLLNNGA
+524 
-534 QIDATTKKGF
+534 
-544 TPLHLTAKYGHMKV
+544 
-558 AELLL
+558 
-563 EKSAPVDAQ
+563 
-572 GKNGVTPLHVA
+572 
-583 SHYDHQNVA
+583 
-592 MLLLEKGASP
+592 
-602 HATAK
+602 
-607 NGHTPLH
+607 
-614 IAARKNQIDIAN
+614 
-626 TLLKY
+626 
-631 EAQANAESKAGFTPL
+631 
-646 HLSAQEGHT
+646 
-655 EMSGLLL
+655 
-662 ESKANPDHQARN
+662 
-674 GLTPMHLCAQ
+674 
-684 EDRVSVAQVLVKHGA
+684 
-699 NLQAATKAGYTP
+699 
-711 LHVASH
+711 
-717 FGQANMVRYLIEQQV
+717 
-732 DVNASTGIGYT
+732 
-743 PLHQASQ
+743 
-750 QGHCHIV
+750 
-757 NILLESNA
+757 
-765 DPNAITNNGQTS
+765 
-777 LKIAQKL
+777 
-784 GYISVLD
+784 
-791 SLKSVTDA
+791 
-799 KATPDQPPSE
+799 
-809 EKYRVVAPE
+809 
-818 AMHETFMSDSEEEG
+818 
-832 GEDTVLSDQP
+832 
-842 YRYLT
+842 
-847 VDEMKSLGDDS
+847 
-858 LPIDVTRDERMDS
+858 
-871 NKMVQSTD
+871 
-879 SHQFPPT
+879 FPPT
-886 ALEDSISPQ
+886 DRSKQRRATIQVPPQ
-895 HASMVQSGISA
+895 HHTGDSAKTDIEYLSGDEYVSDR
-906 TDFTDNINIERHSH
+906 TVPSPTVCPDGFHSTI
-920 VGKLHWKNF
+920 K
-929 LVSFLVDARGGAMR
+929 
-943 GCRHSGVRIIVPA
+943 
-956 RSAAQ
+956 
-961 PTRITCRYVK
+961 
-971 PQRTMHPP
+971 
-979 PLMEGEALASR
+979 SR
-990 VLELGPVGAKFLG
+990 D
-1003 PVIMEVPHFASLRG
+1003 R
-1017 KEREIVILR
+1017 
-1026 SDNGE
+1026 
-1031 TWREHNI
+1031 
-1038 DMSDEI
+1038 
-1044 IHDVLN
+1044 
-1050 ECFEPEELAQL
+1050 
-1061 DELGGGRICRFVTY
+1061 LGGGRSGQQALGVPGCPAPT
-1075 DFPQYFAVISRI
+1075 ISRTSPTPDGANCHTDCEEI
-1087 RQEVHAIGPEGGM
+1087 
-1100 VSSTVVP
+1100 
-1107 QVQAVFPQGALTK
+1107 QGASDEEEETMDGASK
-1120 KIKVGLQA
+1120 R
-1128 QPIDPDLTA
+1128 DPEQESMARTA
-1137 KLLGRGVAVSPV
+1137 TPFEL
-1149 VTVEPR
+1149 R
-1155 RRKFHKAITLSMP
+1155 RALDE
-1168 APRAHSQGM
+1168 
-1177 INQYSGSAPTLRLL
+1177 SGSCEIHDALVGSTRRHR
-1191 CSITGVFR
+1191 GDR
-1199 KRSLK
+1199 KRP
-1204 GGTTRAQWED
+1204 Q
-1214 VTGSTPLT
+1214 P
-1222 FVNDCVSFTTT
+1222 NDG
-1233 VSARFWLMDCRNIA
+1233 
-1247 DATKMAT
+1247 
-1254 ELYKEAI
+1254 
-1261 HVPFMAKFVVFAK
+1261 
-1274 RTDPLEARLRVFCM
+1274 
-1288 TDDREDKTLEHQEH
+1288 QEM
-1302 FTEVAKSR
+1302 
-1310 DVEVLEDKPQYIELA
+1310 P
-1325 GNLVPVTKSGE
+1325 
-1336 QLALPFKAFREN
+1336 
-1348 RLPFAVRV
+1348 
-1356 KDQHADIVGRTLF
+1356 
-1369 MREPKIA
+1369 
-1376 KGEPPQQPI
+1376 
-1385 CILNIVL
+1385 
-1392 PETIIP
+1392 
-1398 EQTTTITDSHEIM
+1398 
-1411 LRVGRV
+1411 
-1417 RAVVPPR
+1417 
-1424 QLVDDQNYLGELRIV
+1424 
-1439 DISNLLGEDWIRLA
+1439 
-1453 PEIGVSETD
+1453 TD
-1462 VENIVAQIPAS
+1462 VE
-1473 TAQQAQAMLKQFQS
+1473 F
-1487 KPNNDFN
+1487 
-1494 ILENGLR
+1494 
-1501 TIHRDDIVERCIR
+1501 
-1514 SATTTGTTTTVTM
+1514 
-1527 RNKTSFSIGK
+1527 
-1537 RSVEAVELLSE
+1537 
-1548 TDSIAKMAQ
+1548 
-1557 KEDRLSKQE
+1557 
-1566 STKYSAEEKTV
+1566 
-1577 EESEESEEEMV
+1577 
-1588 KKTVAERRK
+1588 
-1597 QIEKRLSADRSIPA
+1597 
-1611 STQKREIVE
+1611 
-1620 EIITIKRQSV
+1620 
-1630 IDDTRAKHEEEI
+1630 
-1642 LLQKPIDN
+1642 
-1650 TYKSSTMPEPVVK
+1650 
-1663 LKTTVVK
+1663 
-1670 DGPGVRKDEFE
+1670 
-1681 QELQDK
+1681 
-1687 FKVTLKNVEEF
+1687 
-1698 EHRSEVLEQLATEAT
+1698 
-1713 SVSASSP
+1713 
-1720 RVVEEIKKKVE
+1720 
-1731 ERVPAALDEPT
+1731 LDEDG
-1742 EPAEQQ
+1742 AI
-1748 PVESAVPPVPKERAP
+1748 
-1763 VPAKRTS
+1763 RT
-1770 LTKEPEE
+1770 PN
-1777 FQGVVE
+1777 
-1783 ESIKDVKQRISSFE
+1783 
-1797 TKSKTESL
+1797 
-1805 VDSKQSSVD
+1805 
-1814 TTSGRDSWS
+1814 TT
-1823 DDHRQASKR
+1823 
-1832 TDSEQISEDS
+1832 
-1842 EQEPLLRRDE
+1842 
-1852 HFSVQRTVGES
+1852 
-1863 SVVTTTQQ
+1863 
-1871 AFTTVE
+1871 
-1877 QLERHDV
+1877 
-1884 SHAVE
+1884 
-1889 EKRESLL
+1889 
-1896 EAFGATDAGPA
+1896 
-1907 QWKEPDSEPS
+1907 
-1917 SLSEATGSSTSR
+1917 
-1929 REESISQHFKS
+1929 
-1940 ETVSKV
+1940 
-1946 EETVTKMSTTVETK
+1946 
-1960 TVAGLP
+1960 
-1966 EGLDAFTLGK
+1966 
-1976 GDETIVR
+1976 
-1983 EEFVARS
+1983 
-1990 AESSSIVDRTVESV
+1990 
-2004 VREVRDQEPAVEK
+2004 
-2017 RDMHREVK
+2017 MH
-2025 ETADKMAALSSV
+2025 
-2037 ETVQIGEGTAPQ
+2037 
-2049 VSTAAAYTV
+2049 Y
-2058 ERFEGLQSEVVSQDA
+2058 
-2073 AGMVAERTG
+2073 
-2082 TAVSS
+2082 
-2087 VETGVS
+2087 
-2093 QGEDTVSEKIVE
+2093 
-2105 REEEVRRRVEENV
+2105 RRR
-2118 SIDKPV
+2118 
-2124 VQETVA
+2124 
-2130 RTVTQEVTSKIPVP
+2130 
-2144 SKKSSPEAKDQP
+2144 PEAK
-2156 PMPAAQPTDGEP
+2156 G
-2168 SAVDRMEA
+2168 
-2176 ADQPKQT
+2176 
-2183 IEQQQ
+2183 Q
-2188 AELSSRAEEMIE
+2188 A
-2200 TVVEHAE
+2200 
-2207 SVASRIPRFGTTK
+2207 
-2220 PAAPQPEAVVAAKSP
+2220 AAPSFVGEQAYKQLPP
-2235 GPDTS
+2235 PLPPLLLLLPLLLPLPFQYR
-2240 SLSKIPVLKDR
+2240 SLSLV
-2251 KVSEQFSSDS
+2251 
-2261 CETVIVQRSVEEL
+2261 
-2274 QPHAEQVTASETV
+2274 A
-2287 PDREYDEE
+2287 
-2295 IMSATAYGSE
+2295 
-2305 RTVTEIITEDHRA
+2305 
-2318 VTPDDFI
+2318 
-2325 DEIIDEAQDKVQR
+2325 
-2338 QLQSAEVTVGTLDLS
+2338 
-2353 HSEEESFDKSAY
+2353 
-2365 PMQEYISRP
+2365 
-2374 GGGSGFD
+2374 
-2381 ANATIEDDDEDEEAE
+2381 
-2396 REREKWKDTY
+2396 
-2406 TEHDDA
+2406 
-2412 LPTSTRS
+2412 
-2419 EGEDDGYL
+2419 GEDDGYL

-2517 TAGGQP
+2517 TAGFGAPATGADGGQP

-2546 DGTGALATATKDQAA
+2546 DGAGALATATKDQAA

-2689 SIVTT
+2689 STVTT

-2708 ADQCFAASATSVE
+2708 ADQCFAASAASVE

-2733 TIGSISNAEQSF
+2733 TIGSISNVEQSF

-2806 PAPVQSAEQDLRLR
+2806 PAPVQSAETDLRLR

-2945 QPFAETQSV
+2945 QPFAESHSV

-2975 QQQQQYAHMTIDEL
+2975 QQQQYAHMTIDEL

-3055 TGAAITTTT
+3055 TAAAITTTT

-3189 YAVSSHDS
+3189 YPVSSHDS

-3273 HEMDFAELKGETVA
+3273 HEMDFAELKGESVA

-3437 ESAELIAGREDS
+3437 ESAELIASREDS

-3492 APKPPATSSERD
+3492 ASKPPTTSSERD

-3583 MVSKSQRLQ
+3583 MASKSQRLQ

-3607 TEDFAEQQQQ
+3607 TDDFAEQQQQ
-3617 QSSDGEEEAKREATV
+3617 QSSDGEDEAKREAIV

-3644 KTQADATVS
+3644 KTQADTTVS

-3658 VRKVATETASTSAG
+3658 VRKVTTETASTSSG

-3704 KAKLADSTTKYAFD
+3704 KAKLADSSTKYAFD

-4061 KITTSSGSSR
+4061 KMTTASGSGR
-4071 EGSSTTTVTT
+4071 EGCSTTTVTT

-4263 TTAHQQQQ
+4263 TTAQHQQQQQQQ

-4277 TTMSTHTVSTGG
+4277 TTMPTHTVSTGG

-4338 TSCDSITMVDTVGP
+4338 TSCDSITMVDMVGP

-4369 GGFGASS
+4369 GGFAGSS
-4376 LMTSSSM
+4376 LLTSSSM
-4383 SAYSSGVVGSS
+4383 SAYSSGVVCSS

-4421 RMSSSSTSSSST
+4421 RMSSSSTSSST

-4460 SRELFPGE
+4460 SRELFPG
-4468 IAFDDVKETSK
+4468 
-4479 ERMQSK
+4479 
-4485 STEKEE
+4485 